1 MGLVE
6 GAKRG
11 FAALALM
18 TGVSLTLSCVSTAQP
33 TGEDPGT
40 GEDWRTLRRI
50 DLPARLIRATWSESS
65 YLSEGH
71 AMQFGRTGVRM
82 NSGDAASNSVVKT
95 PKNANFGVL
104 IDNLSCYN
112 SVRGD
117 RKCALLLNEPNSCYL
132 FVYAESAAS
141 GNEDFRV
148 ECPESV
154 MLGR

>member
-1 MGLVE
+1 MGLVQ
-6 GAKRG
+6 GGKRG
-11 FAALALM
+11 FRAWVLA
-18 TGVSLTLSCVSTAQP
+18 TGACLTLSGVAAAQS
-33 TGEDPGT
+33 TGEDWKT

-50 DLPARLIRATWSESS
+50 DLPALLVRATWSESS

-71 AMQFGRTGVRM
+71 PMAFGRTGVRM
-82 NSGDAASNSVVKT
+82 NSGDAARGTVVKT

-132 FVYAESAAS
+132 FIYAESAVS

-154 MLGR
+154 TLGR